1 VALFLPAFEAL
12 IVNEGGFSNHEKD
25 PGGATQYGISLR
37 FLQSLGTYGDID
49 KNGIVDENDI
59 KLIDLDF
66 SKDTYKKYF
75 WDNNRYGDISF
86 QGVATKVF
94 DMAVNL
100 GSVRSNKL
108 LQTACNHVL
117 DDDPLI
123 VDGIIGGK
131 TLGRVNKI
139 DAVMMQNLLACISS
153 NYYLRI
159 CEGNRSLK
167 VFLKGWLARA
177 SKKY

>member
-1 VALFLPAFEAL
+1 MALFLPAFEAL

-49 KNGIVDENDI
+49 KNRIVDEQDI

-66 SKDTYKKYF
+66 SKEIYKKYF
-75 WDNNRYGDISF
+75 WDNNKYGDISS
-86 QGVATKVF
+86 QGVATKIF
-94 DMAVNL
+94 DMAVNM
-100 GSVRSNKL
+100 GSVRANKL
-108 LQTACNHVL
+108 LQEACNHVS
-117 DDDPLI
+117 DDDRLTT
-123 VDGIIGGK
+123 DGVIGGK
-131 TLGRVNKI
+131 TLGKVNKI
-139 DAVMMQNLLACISS
+139 DASMMQNLLACLSS

-159 CEGNRSLK
+159 CEGNNSLRA
-167 VFLKGWLARA
+167 FLKGWLVRA

>member
-1 VALFLPAFEAL
+1 MALFLPAFEAL

-49 KNGIVDENDI
+49 KNGIVDEGDI

-86 QGVATKVF
+86 QGVATKIF
-94 DMAVNL
+94 DMAVNM
-100 GSVRSNKL
+100 GSVRANKL
-108 LQTACNHVL
+108 LQEACNYVSSDEYL
-117 DDDPLI
+117 K
-123 VDGIIGGK
+123 VDGVVGSK
-131 TLGRVNKI
+131 TLGIINKV
-139 DAVMMQNLLACISS
+139 DASMMQNLLGCLSS

-159 CEGNRSLK
+159 CEGNSSLK